1 MPKLPLTVCACL
13 AAALAWP
20 TAALAQE
27 EDDDSPT
34 LRISMFQCHWDQM
47 GALMEELENRTVPI
61 WDELVDEGMVMS
73 AGTFVHAWADEWNLG
88 IYTVAPSIQAVL
100 DFNEEVARRYE
111 ERYPEA
117 EDVFGPACPKHRD
130 GFYVMGPRT
139 GQDEGDGEGDQ

>member
-1 MPKLPLTVCACL
+1 MSKLSITLGLCL
-13 AAALAWP
+13 AATLAAP
-20 TAALAQE
+20 TATLAQ

-34 LRISMFQCHWDQM
+34 LRISMFQCKWDQM
-47 GALMEELENRTVPI
+47 GDLMEELQSRTVPI

-100 DFNEEVARRYE
+100 DFNEEVGRRYE

-117 EDVFGPACPKHRD
+117 EDTFGAACPKHRD

-139 GQDEGDGEGDQ
+139 GQEEDEAEGN